1 MRFSVFFTLSIVFL
15 TWLAGFS
22 ATAQI
27 LGPSI
32 EEVKFSYRT
41 SFQVAA
47 SSTDVPSDEE
57 LTRLAEFHASH
68 IFGIFASP
76 KLVRELVGRSSEI
89 GGIGAPRS
97 QWRLN
102 VLTAQIREGFLTI
115 TYSNSGK
122 MVLHQNAA
130 RELLEVGALTLPLP
144 QNPYAIYDVNCTDEY
159 YNTRGDY
166 WYFYDPYRRGCE
178 YLSRAPKANP
188 VEVRITQHEY
198 KKLDLTPKLPVLRGN
213 NGNGDKFKIYLINGY
228 DGDGSDQQ
236 DLGYESFA
244 GIRAGFEE
252 RDFTVKSERRAG
264 STRPQNTYT
273 KTIYLDNGQKMDVEV
288 HHLLV
293 DTGIEAQSAVFARFF
308 KKAVEEADVVV
319 YGGHSGLGANLDIP
333 SLEAKAG
340 AFNFNP
346 NKKQIFF
353 FDSCS
358 SYSYYLQHFAVEKTK
373 AKIDILSYGLSS
385 YFHTSNAVLFALMDR
400 LLSESAQDVPWMTI
414 MEEMEAPL
422 EGDSYLLNVGGI

>member
-1 MRFSVFFTLSIVFL
+1 MKFSVFFTVSIVFL
-15 TWLAGFS
+15 TWFAGSS
-22 ATAQI
+22 AAAQI

-41 SFQVAA
+41 SFQVPAE
-47 SSTDVPSDEE
+47 SDEVPDADE
-57 LTRLAEFHASH
+57 LEQIAEFHASH

-76 KLVRELVGRSSEI
+76 KLVRELVGRSSKV

-102 VLTAQIREGFLTI
+102 VVSAEISRNLLTI

-122 MVLHQNAA
+122 MVLHKNAA
-130 RELLEVGALTLPLP
+130 RELLEAGSLNLPLP

-159 YNTRGDY
+159 YNTQGDY

-188 VEVRITQHEY
+188 VQVRITQHEY
-198 KKLDLTPKLPVLRGN
+198 KKLDETPQLPVLRGN
-213 NGNGDKFKIYLINGY
+213 NGNGNQFKIYLINGY

-244 GIRAGFEE
+244 EIRAGFEE
-252 RDFTVKSERRAG
+252 RGFRVRSERHADT
-264 STRPQNTYT
+264 TRPVNTYV
-273 KTIYLDNGQKMDVEV
+273 KTIRLDNGQKMDVEV

-293 DTGIEAQSAVFARFF
+293 DTGIETQSAVFARFF

-340 AFNFNP
+340 AFRFNP

-385 YFHTSNAVLFALMDR
+385 YFHTSTQVLFALMDR
-400 LLSESAQDVPWMTI
+400 LLSESSADVPWMTI
-414 MEEMEAPL
+414 MQEMEAPL